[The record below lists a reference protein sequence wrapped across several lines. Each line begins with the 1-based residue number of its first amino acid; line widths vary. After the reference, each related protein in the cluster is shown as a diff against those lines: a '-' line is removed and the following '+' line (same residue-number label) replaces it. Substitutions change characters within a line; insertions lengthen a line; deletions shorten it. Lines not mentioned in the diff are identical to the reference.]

1 MTTSCRIAGLALA
14 ALLTS
19 ACGTDLSGPEVAPI
33 AEPPEWAL
41 SAAEGG
47 EFGSWRGSWR
57 RRVSVQPY
65 ALVPSPCFPGC
76 PDIARDRTRGRDV
89 LVRRQGT
96 AINQVRVVDN
106 ITPGNVYVYVMSPFN
121 HPEHCEYTEDRFLGV
136 PYPCRANGPLD
147 RLDGL
152 DPATGFYVGT
162 YGGHV
167 ARKARVHF
175 RVDAVRD
182 MPTEVIVGA
191 GVTNAA
197 GMMFYGG
204 VMDKGPALPE
214 GHPLRWAQFNTLKGG
229 CQGPP
234 AFGPLPCQWVH
245 ISAHAPRRLP
255 TS

>member
-1 MTTSCRIAGLALA
+1 MTTPHRMTVLALVA
-14 ALLTS
+14 VLTG
-19 ACGTDLSGPEVAPI
+19 ACDNNVSGPEVDVAVESPQHAMI
-33 AEPPEWAL
+33 AADGE
-41 SAAEGG
+41 AAS
-47 EFGSWRGSWR
+47 SWKGARK

-65 ALVPSPCFPGC
+65 ALVPAQCFPGC
-76 PDIARDRTRGRDV
+76 PEIARDRARGQDV
-89 LVRRQGT
+89 LIRRRGT
-96 AINQVRVVDN
+96 AINYVRVAENV
-106 ITPGNVYVYVMSPFN
+106 TPGNVYVYAMTPFN
-121 HPEHCEYTEDRFLGV
+121 NPEHCAFKEDRFLGV

-167 ARKARVHF
+167 AEKRQVRF

-182 MPTEVIVGA
+182 TPTEVIVGS
-191 GVTNAA
+191 GVTNPA

-234 AFGPLPCQWVH
+234 AFGPLPCRWAH
-245 ISAHAPRRLP
+245 ISAHAPYGNPR
-255 TS
+255 S